1 MKEKEDKKILKANE
15 YIHIRNIHIHIYTKL
30 KIKICDQLKNSKHN
44 DIANG
49 NKCSNDKQN
58 ENKQK

>member
-15 YIHIRNIHIHIYTKL
+15 YIHIRNIQIHIYTKL

-44 DIANG
+44 D
-49 NKCSNDKQN
+49 KCSNDKQN